1 MVDEVTP
8 SAASRMDA
16 HGGAVRA
23 GGDGSSVPLTAAGM
37 LAVPQSDGMGLQGR
51 RRQIL
56 ADHSTAQNQSGVIPH
71 PPTPKIELCNGLIYS
86 SHPRSADLL
95 RCLLIA
101 PKVER
106 FFMF

>member
-37 LAVPQSDGMGLQGR
+37 LAVPQSDGMGLEGR

-56 ADHSTAQNQSGVIPH
+56 ADHSSAQSQSGVIPH
-71 PPTPKIELCNGLIYS
+71 PPPQRLS
-86 SHPRSADLL
+86 F
-95 RCLLIA
+95 
-101 PKVER
+101 V
-106 FFMF
+106 MV